1 MDPAFQKDILRDLR
15 RGNSGP
21 ALALF
26 GKHPAWNDHMDDFGL
41 ATPTLRAC
49 KRLLYLQ
56 GLAANAA
63 REQSEAA
70 PVAPYRHSLLWLRE
84 REAMLIR
91 LVESEDGRGRH
102 FFPLVAAMH
111 LELADEDRAL
121 RLLLPALRGFADA
134 ARLLGSREAVSDLH
148 RRTQAQLT
156 AEIRHLPVGEG
167 RGESPS
173 AEEATALKELAAIGP
188 FMLRRV
194 PVSRYDPVESVA
206 VLAAAWRSLGTDR
219 ALLIAS
225 GDSDPALTLAAG
237 EPEKADFWFLRRP

>member
-1 MDPAFQKDILRDLR
+1 MDPAFQKDFLRDFR
-15 RGNSGP
+15 RGNSGL

-41 ATPTLRAC
+41 ATPTLRTC

-70 PVAPYRHSLLWLRE
+70 PVTPYRHSLFWLRE
-84 REAMLIR
+84 REAVLIR

-102 FFPLVAAMH
+102 FFPLVAAAH

-121 RLLLPALRGFADA
+121 RLLLPALRGFVDA
-134 ARLLGSREAVSDLH
+134 GRLLGSREAVSDLH
-148 RRTQAQLT
+148 QRTQAQLA
-156 AEIRHLPVGEG
+156 AEIRHLPGGEG
-167 RGESPS
+167 RPEAPS
-173 AEEATALKELAAIGP
+173 AEEAAVLKELAASGH
-188 FMLRRV
+188 FMIRRV
-194 PVSRYDPVESVA
+194 PVSRYDPVDSIA
-206 VLAAAWRSLGTDR
+206 FLATAWRTLGSDR
-219 ALLIAS
+219 PLLVAC